1 MSQRDPY
8 KVDMLVKMLKEMEE
22 DEWFYPKCT
31 APGKLEKGIKSINLD
46 EGAIRTLI
54 KYYGG

>member
-22 DEWFYPKCT
+22 DEWFHPHCT

-54 KYYGG
+54 RYYGG

>member
-1 MSQRDPY
+1 MRNRDPY

-22 DEWFYPKCT
+22 DEWFLPKVT
-31 APGKLEKGIKSINLD
+31 AAGKLDKGIKIISLD
-46 EGAIRTLI
+46 EGAIRELI